1 MALVCGPTGSGKST
15 TLYSTLRQL
24 STPQNN
30 VITVEDPIEMVHED
44 FNQIGIM
51 PSAGVTFDTILRT
64 ILRQDPDI
72 IMVGEMR
79 DLETA
84 QNAIQAALTGH
95 LVLST
100 LHTND
105 APTAITRL
113 LDLGVQSFLIQA
125 TLAGIQAQRLVRTI
139 CSYCLEPFAIKG
151 SKLRM
156 MGLEVGTDDE
166 LSLRHG
172 IGCPQCRNTGYR
184 GRTGIYEIIPYTE
197 SLRKL
202 TTATADIE
210 TIRNQAIKEG
220 MTTLRESAITKM
232 LQGITTYQDVQRVTW
247 ETI

>member
-1 MALVCGPTGSGKST
+1 MLFRSFG
-15 TLYSTLRQL
+15 
-24 STPQNN
+24 N
-30 VITVEDPIEMVHED
+30 
-44 FNQIGIM
+44 
-51 PSAGVTFDTILRT
+51 ILRT

-84 QNAIQAALTGH
+84 QNALQAALTGH

-125 TLAGIQAQRLVRTI
+125 TLAGIQAQRLVRRI
-139 CSYCLEPFAIKG
+139 CSYCKEPFTIMGSELRVKG
-151 SKLRM
+151 LDA
-156 MGLEVGTDDE
+156 GTDDE
-166 LSLRHG
+166 LTLRRG
-172 IGCPQCRNTGYR
+172 VGCPQCRNTGYR

-197 SLRKL
+197 ALRKL
-202 TTATADIE
+202 TTATADIKL
-210 TIRNQAIKEG
+210 IREQAIKEG
-220 MTTLRESAITKM
+220 MTTLRQSAIEKM
-232 LQGITTYQDVQRVTW
+232 MAGITTYQDVQRVTW